1 MIMKLHHDIFRLGLP
16 ELGVAEVYHKI
27 LAQYGREVENV
38 NKVYSKQKTDPPLNN
53 NYPPI
58 AGKITW
64 ARILFKRINV
74 PIWELQVCSQRKDS
88 NVPKGIHPPIN
99 TLFFSTICIQK
110 ELKLSRKQ
118 SFSLSKDFAILDL

>member
-74 PIWELQVCSQRKDS
+74 PIWELQVCSQRKIS
-88 NVPKGIHPPIN
+88 MFPKGSIPLLILYSSQPYEYRKSSNCLENSPFHCQR
-99 TLFFSTICIQK
+99 TLRF
-110 ELKLSRKQ
+110 
-118 SFSLSKDFAILDL
+118 